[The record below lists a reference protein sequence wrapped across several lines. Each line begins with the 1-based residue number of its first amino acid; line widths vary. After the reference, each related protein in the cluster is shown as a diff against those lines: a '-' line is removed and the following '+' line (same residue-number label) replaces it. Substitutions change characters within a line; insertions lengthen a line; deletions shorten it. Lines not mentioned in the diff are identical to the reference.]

1 MTRGRGDAPEKRDKG
16 DGRNVRIGGNGGE
29 IKESLAP
36 EAPEALPEAPSA
48 SQASSFL
55 SLQADT
61 RFPIAP
67 TPDFRSQLEKT
78 KDRSP
83 FSSLN
88 LVKIGGYARS
98 ETSSVKGDRLA
109 RLWQT
114 AMRWVDRYGIP
125 DTRIPPGAIVRWNP
139 HRRWQR
145 RGAKALAGM
154 VGILLLG
161 EGVHP
166 GVALS
171 PPAPCGWLAALE
183 PPLPNMGT
191 VQSVDAL
198 YRIRERL
205 DLEIERCDGNL
216 TLADIAPQVF
226 DADTLEVQHESFDR
240 HRKSVD
246 DRLELEAQA
255 GQIWEETME
264 LAQSAIAVGEEA
276 KRDRSETPE
285 DAIEIWRQ
293 TQSRWQQTLDSLDR
307 IPEESLLAANA
318 TAKTEEYRGYLAV
331 VTNKLEI
338 AQLATGFVFYGDTNR
353 DGVADDRD
361 YPGRQLWSLESGALM
376 LFNNDDDDDDGVPDW
391 EDDRVNGTEDE
402 ADLAFV
408 RLQTVAGFKDSQIV
422 LSADANS
429 RDYVNLFQKVEGDW
443 KPVDLTGNESIVVDR
458 EILLAVEAKQ
468 FAYRNWNGILRLEAT
483 ASKNGTKIAADRVQ
497 LRVSPW
503 ILSPNTAPTEEFFV
517 SDLGINR
524 EFVEQI
530 KAIVPQTGAKLK
542 VVPQGPTWM
551 QDTMEIGYV
560 QFPQANTLK
569 TVPSV
574 LQGNR
579 SIGLDR
585 YPKSLLGKNFGWF
598 KIGQPRPVPP
608 GNGLPDWYG
617 NLEVTPPLPNYPL
630 GRIYYGQS
638 GDVTLHPEVVE
649 FVKAQE
655 IQGPPV
661 AIDTSWL
668 LIRHVDEI
676 LSFIPTPDGS
686 PLVMVASPEAGVNLL
701 RELAERGYGDRL
713 INRGLST
720 QTTVNAALAN
730 TALIEHNLEIQRDYI
745 EPTIEQLKTEFQ
757 LDDAQIIQMPE
768 MYTTFGAAWSPSTV
782 NSVVVNGQLLVS
794 DPRGA
799 IIDDVDYSQERF
811 RQLVA
816 ASGLQ
821 VHFLNDRSY
830 HEMRGNTH
838 CATNTTRKGK
848 TQPFWERLSGNGQ
861 LDMDN

>member
-1 MTRGRGDAPEKRDKG
+1 MRGD
-16 DGRNVRIGGNGGE
+16 RN
-29 IKESLAP
+29 
-36 EAPEALPEAPSA
+36 
-48 SQASSFL
+48 
-55 SLQADT
+55 
-61 RFPIAP
+61 
-67 TPDFRSQLEKT
+67 
-78 KDRSP
+78 
-83 FSSLN
+83 
-88 LVKIGGYARS
+88 
-98 ETSSVKGDRLA
+98 A
-109 RLWQT
+109 RLWQILRQWT
-114 AMRWVDRYGIP
+114 DRHILP
-125 DTRIPPGAIVRWNP
+125 VRIPSGAIVRLNP
-139 HRRWQR
+139 YQQWQR
-145 RGAKALAGM
+145 YGAIALAGTI
-154 VGILLLG
+154 GILLLG
-161 EGVHP
+161 EGSRP
-166 GVALS
+166 RPALS
-171 PPAPCGWLAALE
+171 PPAPCGWLAALD
-183 PPLPNMGT
+183 PPLPNLGSAD
-191 VQSVDAL
+191 SVDAL

-205 DLEIERCDGNL
+205 DLEIDRCVGNL
-216 TLADIAPQVF
+216 KLTEFAPQVLEVQ
-226 DADTLEVQHESFDR
+226 TLEVQQESFER
-240 HRKSVD
+240 HRQAVD
-246 DRLELEAQA
+246 DRLEMEAQA
-255 GQIWEETME
+255 RQIWDETMVI
-264 LAQSAIAVGEEA
+264 AQSAIGVGKEA
-276 KRDRSETPE
+276 KLDRSQTPE

-293 TQSRWQQTLDSLDR
+293 TQSLWQQTLDSLDR
-307 IPEESLLAANA
+307 IPDESILAPYKA
-318 TAKTEEYRGYLAV
+318 AKTTEYRGYLAV

-353 DGVADDRD
+353 DGVADDLD

-376 LFNNDDDDDDGVPDW
+376 LFNNDDDDGDRVPDW
-391 EDDRVNGTEDE
+391 EDTRVNGSEDE
-402 ADLAFV
+402 ADLAIV

-422 LSADANS
+422 LTADVNS
-429 RDYVNLFQKVEGDW
+429 REYVNVFQQVEGEW
-443 KPVDLTGNESIVVDR
+443 KPIDLTGNEPIVEDR
-458 EILLAVEAKQ
+458 EIILGVEAKQ

-483 ASKNGTKIAADRVQ
+483 ATKNGTTIAADRVQ
-497 LRVSPW
+497 IRVSPW

-517 SDLGINR
+517 SALGINR

-560 QFPQANTLK
+560 QFPKANALK

-598 KIGQPRPVPP
+598 KIGQPRPVPA

-638 GDVTLHPEVVE
+638 GDVGMHPEVLE

-676 LSFIPTPDGS
+676 LSFIPTPDGGH
-686 PLVMVASPEAGVNLL
+686 LVMVASPEAGVNLL
-701 RELAERGYGDRL
+701 RELAEQGYGDRI

-720 QTTVNAALAN
+720 QITIDAALAN
-730 TALIEHNLEIQRDYI
+730 TNLVEHNLKIQRDYI
-745 EPTIEQLKTEFQ
+745 DPTIEQLKREFQ
-757 LDDAQIIQMPE
+757 LDDSQIIQLPE

-782 NSVVVNGQLLVS
+782 NSVMVNGQLLVS

-799 IIDDVDYSQERF
+799 IVDDVDYSQKRF
-811 RQLVA
+811 RQLIA

-838 CATNTTRKGK
+838 CATNTTRKAK

-861 LDMDN
+861 LAMEN